1 MVSGRP
7 LLADAR
13 DLSVKTEVRTKVS
26 DAEKI
31 VQMPTK

>member
-13 DLSVKTEVRTKVS
+13 DLAVETEVRAKVS
-26 DAEKI
+26 DAEKL
-31 VQMPTK
+31 KF